1 MKECYKR
8 QRHYIMIKGS
18 IQKEDL
24 TIINIYAPNREAPQ
38 HVKQILTN
46 IKEEIDSN
54 TIIMADFDTPLSSKD
69 RSSTQKINKEMQA
82 FSDTLDELDLIF
94 LEHSMQKQQSTHFSQ
109 VHAEHSPGLTTY
121 RAIRLA
127 VVNLRKSKSYKGYFL
142 ITML

>member
-24 TIINIYAPNREAPQ
+24 TIINIYAPNIEAPQ

-69 RSSTQKINKEMQA
+69 RSSHKKSIRKCRP
-82 FSDTLDELDLIF
+82 SVTL
-94 LEHSMQKQQSTHFSQ
+94 
-109 VHAEHSPGLTTY
+109 
-121 RAIRLA
+121 
-127 VVNLRKSKSYKGYFL
+127 
-142 ITML
+142 

>member
-54 TIIMADFDTPLSSKD
+54 TVIGGAPNITLSSWTNHPD
-69 RSSTQKINKEMQA
+69 
-82 FSDTLDELDLIF
+82 
-94 LEHSMQKQQSTHFSQ
+94 
-109 VHAEHSPGLTTY
+109 
-121 RAIRLA
+121 
-127 VVNLRKSKSYKGYFL
+127 RKSISKHWP
-142 ITML
+142 